1 MVASL
6 RRGHRSSHPHP
17 NTTCWKELNIIIRL
31 DRPRGRRSPPLGRDL
46 GRKPRV
52 ITPQF
57 ERSFSLL
64 FGGMLY
70 SGQRTHSLIFLLRST
85 PLVCAVPTRR
95 IRKRA
100 PILRRIAVVGYA
112 LVPCLEEGFEAGQ
125 TLGDQRPVHDHLGQ
139 DIGLD
144 DVSDGVVVS

>member
-70 SGQRTHSLIFLLRST
+70 SGQRAHSRIALLCST
-85 PLVCAVPTRR
+85 LMCAVVTRR

-100 PILRRIAVVGYA
+100 PILRRVAVGRHA